1 MCRLIHDISIKTND
15 LVPSCNFEFPV
26 YEAEEE
32 EEDEDIPD
40 EISRLLENE
49 EKTIQPFKEPMEL
62 INLGSEEDRKEV
74 KVGALLALEVKER
87 MIKVLREYTDVF
99 AWSY

>member
-15 LVPSCNFEFPV
+15 PIPSCNFEFPM

-32 EEDEDIPD
+32 EEENIPD
-40 EISRLLENE
+40 EISKLLKNE
-49 EKTIQPFKEPMEL
+49 EKTIQPFKEPMEV

-74 KVGALLALEVKER
+74 KVGALLTPEVKER
-87 MIKVLREYTDVF
+87 MIELLREYTDVF
-99 AWSY
+99 SWS